1 MLVKADAKRATKV
14 RKRERGARSNKRK
27 RKGGDVE
34 GMGRERERERE
45 RERDRETERAWRDG
59 TNRGGKEWKGV
70 EKKYAEG
77 EEE

>member
-34 GMGRERERERE
+34 GMGRERER
-45 RERDRETERAWRDG
+45 DRETERAWRDG